1 MPRPRTDKLFT
12 VSLSVREHGQN
23 PPTPLCLTFGGFSSS
38 AAAVTESSTERYFS
52 NFCFQI
58 RPKTRRSESLHAWPM
73 ADTSISLTGQI
84 LISVALAAGLSINAF
99 VLLAM
104 A

>member
-1 MPRPRTDKLFT
+1 
-12 VSLSVREHGQN
+12 
-23 PPTPLCLTFGGFSSS
+23 
-38 AAAVTESSTERYFS
+38 
-52 NFCFQI
+52 
-58 RPKTRRSESLHAWPM
+58 M